1 MFTNTLK
8 FEVKDCDPSTGEAD
22 PEGYEDEYQ
31 VEDIEVT
38 TSDYIRP
45 AYISDFN
52 QTFEALGTEHEVI
65 DTFALDKEKASSLKG
80 KENHTST
87 HNWSL
92 NWYTNTIIVH
102 LAACTSIIELLGMQA
117 LESSESPKNNS
128 VHILL
133 LSGTFLDGTQVLAR
147 CKMTFNQNTGVAF
160 ELSIRSQDINVSQIV
175 LLAIS

>member
-87 HNWSL
+87 HN
-92 NWYTNTIIVH
+92 
-102 LAACTSIIELLGMQA
+102 
-117 LESSESPKNNS
+117 
-128 VHILL
+128 
-133 LSGTFLDGTQVLAR
+133 
-147 CKMTFNQNTGVAF
+147 
-160 ELSIRSQDINVSQIV
+160 
-175 LLAIS
+175 